1 MVATPEIE
9 SSSVLAYKGEF
20 EYILGKIVEWGYQGV
35 ELMVKNPRKF
45 NTDKIEQLIHKYNL
59 EVPVVCTGEVF
70 GEDGLSL
77 MDVDKT
83 VRELAIKRTK
93 EIIEF
98 AARFKA
104 QVNIGRLRGHFVKE
118 VERKKLLDYALFG
131 FEECINYAEKYNV
144 CIILEPINSM
154 ITNFI
159 NTTQEGIKF
168 VQKINRKNFRLML
181 DLFHMNIEDSSIYGS
196 IIEARKYVNHI
207 HICDNNRLA
216 PGWGHL
222 NFSEII
228 QTLKAIRYN
237 GFLSAEILQIPDQE
251 SAAEHT
257 SEYLSMLIY
266 NSKNKLKEEDK
277 KIN

>member
-1 MVATPEIE
+1 MKLSYMVATPEIK
-9 SSSVLAYKGEF
+9 SSNVLAYKGEF
-20 EYILGKIVEWGYQGV
+20 EQIFKKIVGWGYQGI

-45 NTDKIEQLIHKYNL
+45 NGDKIEQLIHKFNL
-59 EVPVVCTGEVF
+59 EVPAICTGEVF
-70 GEDGLSL
+70 GEDGLSF

-83 VRELAIKRTK
+83 IRKLAIKRTK

-98 AARFKA
+98 AACFKA
-104 QVNIGRLRGHFVKE
+104 QVNVGRLRGYFVKG
-118 VERKKLLDYALFG
+118 VERNRLLDYAIFG

-144 CIILEPINSM
+144 CIILEPITSL

-159 NTTQEGIKF
+159 NTTQEGIQF
-168 VQKINRKNFRLML
+168 VQKINRESFRLML

-196 IIEARKYVNHI
+196 IIEAGKYINHI
-207 HICDNNRLA
+207 HICDNNRRA

-237 GFLSAEILQIPDQE
+237 GFLSAEISQIPDQE

-257 SEYLSMLIY
+257 FKYLSMLI
-266 NSKNKLKEEDK
+266 
-277 KIN
+277 

>member
-1 MVATPEIE
+1 MKLSYMVATPEIE
-9 SSSVLAYKGEF
+9 SSNVLAYKGKF
-20 EYILGKIVEWGYQGV
+20 EYILEKMVEWGYQGV
-35 ELMVKNPRKF
+35 ELMVKNPGKF
-45 NTDKIEQLIHKYNL
+45 NQAKIVQLIRKYNL

-70 GEDGLSL
+70 GEDRLSF

-83 VRELAIKRTK
+83 VRELAIQRTK

-98 AARFKA
+98 AAYFKA

-144 CIILEPINSM
+144 CIILEPITSL

-159 NTTQEGIKF
+159 NTTQEGIQF

-207 HICDNNRLA
+207 HICDSNRYA

-222 NFSEII
+222 NFPEII
-228 QTLKAIRYN
+228 GALKAIGYN

-257 SEYLSMLIY
+257 AKYLSIFV
-266 NSKNKLKEEDK
+266 
-277 KIN
+277 

>member
-1 MVATPEIE
+1 N
-9 SSSVLAYKGEF
+9 
-20 EYILGKIVEWGYQGV
+20 KIIKWGYQGV
-35 ELMVKNPRKF
+35 ELMVKNPRKY
-45 NTDKIEQLIHKYNL
+45 NKDKIEQLIHRYNL
-59 EVPVVCTGEVF
+59 DVPVICTGEVF
-70 GEDGLSL
+70 GEDGLSF

-104 QVNIGRLRGHFVKE
+104 QVNVGRLRGHFVKE

-181 DLFHMNIEDSSIYGS
+181 DLFHMNIEEEDVAAALVSVGKHIGHVHWADS
-196 IIEARKYVNHI
+196 
-207 HICDNNRLA
+207 NRRA
-216 PGWGHL
+216 VGMGHTDPQPIVSAL
-222 NFSEII
+222 QSVGF
-228 QTLKAIRYN
+228 K
-237 GFLSAEILQIPDQE
+237 GFLSAEVFPLPTSNDAAKQTINSLQKYRQ
-251 SAAEHT
+251 
-257 SEYLSMLIY
+257 
-266 NSKNKLKEEDK
+266 
-277 KIN
+277 

>member
-1 MVATPEIE
+1 MKLSYMVATPEIE
-9 SSSVLAYKGEF
+9 SSNVLAYKGEF
-20 EYILGKIVEWGYQGV
+20 EYILEKIVEWGYQGV
-35 ELMVKNPRKF
+35 ELMVKNPGKF
-45 NTDKIEQLIHKYNL
+45 NKDKIEQLIHRYNL
-59 EVPVVCTGEVF
+59 EVPVICTGEVF
-70 GEDGLSL
+70 GEDGLSF
-77 MDVDKT
+77 MDIDKI
-83 VRELAIKRTK
+83 VRKLAIKRTK

-104 QVNIGRLRGHFVKE
+104 QVNVGRLRGHFVKE

-144 CIILEPINSM
+144 CIILEPITSL

-159 NTTQEGIKF
+159 NTTQEGIQF

-222 NFSEII
+222 NFPEII
-228 QTLKAIRYN
+228 GALKAIGYN

-257 SEYLSMLIY
+257 VKCLSMLV
-266 NSKNKLKEEDK
+266 
-277 KIN
+277 